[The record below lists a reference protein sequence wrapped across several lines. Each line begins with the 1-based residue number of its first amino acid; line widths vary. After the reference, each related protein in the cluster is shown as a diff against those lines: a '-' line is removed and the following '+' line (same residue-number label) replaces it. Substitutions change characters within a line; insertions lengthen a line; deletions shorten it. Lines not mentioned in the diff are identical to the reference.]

1 MIAVLALPF
10 VAYRL
15 IARTTWLERLVARMA
30 SRRFSALPYLQS
42 SAAGDR
48 GPRPVPFPVSLAVLT
63 LAAAAL
69 IIAAASGA
77 LAMTIDFH
85 GRVSTSVGMVVS
97 AVGMLVALAS
107 LVVHWAS
114 SQVRWRQLKYELM
127 AGGWGLLIMG
137 AVLDISAEA
146 QISGMTL
153 EVREFGSVAIPI
165 AWQSAASLLG
175 VPALFLVLGIAT
187 HAAARRMASRE
198 AGYRRTLRLHRWI
211 TPLGKLAVLLF
222 IIPVHLLFAVVS
234 YTAAAAI
241 SSASELTLLVYIFMR
256 FELKRALWAHPILYL
271 RSFHNDAA
279 LSAFARIVAPVAA
292 RYGVLIGLVHAA
304 QPRHVLQGQ
313 VATLDRGGFVE
324 ASDEEWRAW
333 VKRSLAAC
341 QFVVIDVSALTG
353 NVAWELQAAL
363 DAVGPARA
371 LVMEHREPPG
381 EATEQSPCRLY
392 YSNDRKRRRTARRAL
407 DRWFSAAAG
416 S

>member
-1 MIAVLALPF
+1 
-10 VAYRL
+10 
-15 IARTTWLERLVARMA
+15 
-30 SRRFSALPYLQS
+30 
-42 SAAGDR
+42 
-48 GPRPVPFPVSLAVLT
+48 
-63 LAAAAL
+63 
-69 IIAAASGA
+69 
-77 LAMTIDFH
+77 MTIDFH

-313 VATLDRGGFVE
+313 VAALDRGGFVE

-333 VKRSLAAC
+333 VKRSLAA
-341 QFVVIDVSALTG
+341 S
-353 NVAWELQAAL
+353 
-363 DAVGPARA
+363 
-371 LVMEHREPPG
+371 
-381 EATEQSPCRLY
+381 
-392 YSNDRKRRRTARRAL
+392 
-407 DRWFSAAAG
+407 
-416 S
+416 